1 MSFSK
6 QVKREIIAAELP
18 QKCCAGPRHTP
29 QPVFSA
35 SYGPG
40 GLCLTTEMS
49 AVAQYL
55 KKVFARAGIQG
66 RCAKGAE
73 QSRMYEFTVAE
84 PQQVKRMLEMFFLT
98 RVRPCLRLKKELFCC
113 EKCVSAFAA
122 GAFYAAALSQI
133 HRRNIIWNFYRRVIS
148 CWMIFS
154 ALLTA
159 RGFVPRTILRKGW
172 GVLYFKASEQIE
184 DMLTFMGGP
193 ERGAGDYEP
202 EGV

>member
-18 QKCCAGPRHTP
+18 QKCCARAAAYAAAC
-29 QPVFSA
+29 FSA

-66 RCAKGAE
+66 RVYAKGAE

-84 PQQVKRMLEMFFLT
+84 SQQVKRMLEMFFFNT
-98 RVRPCLRLKKELFCC
+98 GSPCLRLKKELFCC
-113 EKCVSAFAA
+113 EKCVSAFATS
-122 GAFYAAALSQI
+122 AFYAAAPSQT

-148 CWMIFS
+148 CWMIFQLCLRRAVLCR
-154 ALLTA
+154 ALFCA
-159 RGFVPRTILRKGW
+159 KVPVCSISRR
-172 GVLYFKASEQIE
+172 ASK
-184 DMLTFMGGP
+184 
-193 ERGAGDYEP
+193 
-202 EGV
+202 